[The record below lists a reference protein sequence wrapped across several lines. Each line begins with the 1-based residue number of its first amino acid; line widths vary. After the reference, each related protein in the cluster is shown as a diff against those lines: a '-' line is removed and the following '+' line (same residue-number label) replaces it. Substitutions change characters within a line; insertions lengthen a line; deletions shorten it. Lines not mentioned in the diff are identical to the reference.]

1 MTYNG
6 PVFEF
11 IETPFFTKAVLR
23 YLSDDKY
30 AELQSYLNARPETGT
45 VVPGSGG
52 VRKMRWGASSRGKRG
67 GLRVVY
73 YLRRTRMEIW
83 MLTIYGKH
91 VRETIPAHV
100 LKQIK
105 EAIEDEESR

>member
-11 IETPFFTKAVLR
+11 IETPFFTKAALR

-30 AELQSYLNARPETGT
+30 A
-45 VVPGSGG
+45 
-52 VRKMRWGASSRGKRG
+52 
-67 GLRVVY
+67 
-73 YLRRTRMEIW
+73 
-83 MLTIYGKH
+83 GKH